1 MDRDHWNPEWL
12 RRVRLRGFSVVAKIS
27 RQNVGDLVFLESQK
41 GLAIIIQN
49 NCIKFVTQKGYNEIS
64 SGIPLFLFLLIKT
77 HNCTLLTLHTSL
89 TVVTMLK
96 KLPLLQFILLTY
108 KRYFREVDNTTHH
121 RHSADTSIRNRQY
134 RFWMSHPHIFST

>member
-1 MDRDHWNPEWL
+1 M
-12 RRVRLRGFSVVAKIS
+12 AKIS

-41 GLAIIIQN
+41 DLAIIIQN

-64 SGIPLFLFLLIKT
+64 SGIPLSLLLLIKT

-108 KRYFREVDNTTHH
+108 KTTQHIT
-121 RHSADTSIRNRQY
+121 DTVQILQLEIDSRD
-134 RFWMSHPHIFST
+134 FE